1 MLRKMVLKWIK
12 KIAEQQK
19 SLESNEKL
27 IAALQALQES
37 KDDVYHKQRAL
48 IWEIMEQKR
57 RKQEVDSKVTTEASS
72 ENTE

>member
-57 RKQEVDSKVTTEASS
+57 RKQEVDSKVTTEALS

>member
-1 MLRKMVLKWIK
+1 MVLKWIK

-48 IWEIMEQKR
+48 I
-57 RKQEVDSKVTTEASS
+57 
-72 ENTE
+72 